1 MIKELIKLANHL
13 DSKGLV
19 KEADYL
25 DRIIKISTSILPK
38 RTHAIMGHKITGCQ
52 IGEEK
57 LSNYC
62 KKLMNAKK
70 NFTNF
75 MAKCRSGKSKKLHNE
90 VCKRLIDKGKGLTI
104 GMQEDWFDSIWAMHI
119 DKPDAFDAGEAETID
134 LTAADLHEALVR
146 LMGAE
151 KMKTLNPYKATQSFG
166 GSVTDLFTSNEDRD
180 ANPYGEF
187 LNDLISAVL

>member
-13 DSKGLV
+13 DSKGLI

-25 DRIIKISTSILPK
+25 DRIIKTSTSILPV
-38 RTHAIMGHKITGCQ
+38 RTHATTGQKITGCQ
-52 IGEEK
+52 NGEEK
-57 LSNYC
+57 LSDYC

-90 VCKRLIDKGKGLTI
+90 VCKRLIDKGLTI

-119 DKPDAFDAGEAETID
+119 DKPDAFDANEHTAGD
-134 LTAADLHEALVR
+134 LTAADLHNALEN
-146 LMGAE
+146 LPGAE
-151 KMKTLNPYKATQSFG
+151 KIKKFDPYKATQSFG
-166 GSVTDLFTSNEDRD
+166 GSVTDLLTSNEDRD

-187 LNDLISAVL
+187 LNDLIRAVL